1 MPFPRDWL
9 PAAVAAVWGSGGAR
23 DGIVT
28 GRDGPVVATGPVPDS
43 APEERQ
49 RALVRMDSR
58 ATRRPVWEITGC
70 VSGHEP

>member
-9 PAAVAAVWGSGGAR
+9 PAAVAAVRGSGGVR

-28 GRDGPVVATGPVPDS
+28 GRECCRPKDGPVLATGPVPDS

-58 ATRRPVWEITGC
+58 ATRRPVC
-70 VSGHEP
+70 LRS